1 MEKPDEEK
9 EPLASPPGQ
18 IDDAEPTLEW
28 TCHPVKRRPLVSVLV
43 TAFIF
48 VVVALVYYTTASRV
62 FGVLAAVVML
72 ASLAKFYFPTTYR
85 LTHERIT
92 IKTTTQTL
100 HKDWSIYRSCY
111 PDKNGILLSPFVRP
125 SRLENFRGIYLMF
138 ANNRDEVTEF
148 VKAHIGRKTE
158 SRPQDES
165 SKA

>member
-9 EPLASPPGQ
+9 EHLAFPPGQ
-18 IDDAEPTLEW
+18 TDDAEPALEW
-28 TCHPVKRRPLVSVLV
+28 TCHPVKRKPLVSALV
-43 TAFIF
+43 TLFIF
-48 VVVALVYYTTASRV
+48 VVVALVYYTTASRA

-85 LTHERIT
+85 LTYERIT

-100 HKDWSIYRSCY
+100 RKDWSIYRSCY

-148 VKAHIGRKTE
+148 VKAHIGKKVD
-158 SRPQDES
+158 SVFPDEGG
-165 SKA
+165 KA

>member
-1 MEKPDEEK
+1 MQKSDEEK
-9 EPLASPPGQ
+9 ESLTSPTDQ
-18 IDDAEPTLEW
+18 AEEAEPALEW

-43 TAFIF
+43 TLFIL
-48 VVVALVYYTTASRV
+48 VVVAIVFYTTASRA

-85 LTHERIT
+85 LTHDRIT

-100 HKDWSIYRSCY
+100 RKDWSIYRSCY

-138 ANNRDEVTEF
+138 NNNRDEVTSF

-165 SKA
+165 SKV

>member
-1 MEKPDEEK
+1 MGQPDNEK
-9 EPLASPPGQ
+9 ESLASPPGRTE
-18 IDDAEPTLEW
+18 DAEPALEW
-28 TCHPVKRRPLVSVLV
+28 TCHPVKRKPLVSALV
-43 TAFIF
+43 TLFIF
-48 VVVALVYYTTASRV
+48 VVVALVYYTTASRA

-85 LTHERIT
+85 LTHDRIT

-148 VKAHIGRKTE
+148 VKAHIGKKVD
-158 SRPQDES
+158 SVSPDEG

>member
-1 MEKPDEEK
+1 MGQPDNEK
-9 EPLASPPGQ
+9 ESLASPPGRTE
-18 IDDAEPTLEW
+18 DAEPALEW
-28 TCHPVKRRPLVSVLV
+28 TCHPVKRKPLVSALV
-43 TAFIF
+43 TLFIF
-48 VVVALVYYTTASRV
+48 VVVALVFYTTSSRA

-85 LTHERIT
+85 LTNDRIT

-100 HKDWSIYRSCY
+100 RKDWSIYRSCY

-148 VKAHIGRKTE
+148 VKAHIGKKVD
-158 SRPQDES
+158 SVSPDEGGE
-165 SKA
+165 A

>member
-1 MEKPDEEK
+1 MGKPDEEK
-9 EPLASPPGQ
+9 GRFASPPDQ
-18 IDDAEPTLEW
+18 TEEAEPVLEW
-28 TCHPVKRRPLVSVLV
+28 TCHPVKRKPLVSVLV
-43 TAFIF
+43 TLFILA
-48 VVVALVYYTTASRV
+48 VVAVVFYTTASRA

-85 LTHERIT
+85 LTNERIT

-100 HKDWSIYRSCY
+100 HKDWSTYRSCY

-138 ANNRDEVTEF
+138 NNNHDEITSF
-148 VKAHIGRKTE
+148 VKAHINRKTE

-165 SKA
+165 GEA

>member
-1 MEKPDEEK
+1 MEKPDNEK
-9 EPLASPPGQ
+9 EPLASPPSRTE
-18 IDDAEPTLEW
+18 DAEPALEW
-28 TCHPVKRRPLVSVLV
+28 TCHPVKRKPLVSALV
-43 TAFIF
+43 TLFIF
-48 VVVALVYYTTASRV
+48 VVVALVFYTTSSRA

-85 LTHERIT
+85 LTYERIT

-100 HKDWSIYRSCY
+100 HKNWSIYRSCY

-138 ANNRDEVTEF
+138 NNNRDEVTSF

-158 SRPQDES
+158 SHPQVES
-165 SKA
+165 GKA

>member
-9 EPLASPPGQ
+9 KHVSPAPGRIQVGEPA
-18 IDDAEPTLEW
+18 LEW

-43 TAFIF
+43 TVFIF
-48 VVVALVYYTTASRV
+48 MVVAVIYYSTASRV

-85 LTHERIT
+85 LTREKIT

-125 SRLENFRGIYLMF
+125 SRLENFRGLYLMF
-138 ANNRDEVTEF
+138 NKNRDEVTSF
-148 VKAHIGRKTE
+148 VKAHIGSKTGSASQE
-158 SRPQDES
+158 KGG
-165 SKA
+165 KA